1 MMRLKTNKQH
11 FFLLCIREAE
21 NLAGIF
27 KVRPP
32 TYGAA
37 KLIKTPGPTRGTPS
51 YKLRWDAGG
60 DGYVA
65 EVFTDITGNPKLRFT
80 RRENTGELSTHIIQL
95 GWDDLLNLEMAE
107 NFTTLSERK
116 RGSSVG

>member
-1 MMRLKTNKQH
+1 MMRLKTNKQN
-11 FFLLCIREAE
+11 FFMLCILEAE
-21 NLAGIF
+21 KLAGSF
-27 KVRPP
+27 KVRLP

-65 EVFTDITGNPKLRFT
+65 EIFADITGNPKLRFT
-80 RRENTGELSTHIIQL
+80 RRETTGELSTQIIRL
-95 GWDDLLNLEMAE
+95 GWDDLINLEMAE
-107 NFTTLSERK
+107 NFATHSERK